1 MPVGAT
7 KMIMRGAGSLAL
19 GLAVLAADRIPAG
32 RAANDAVE
40 IEATA
45 CSDRASVRR
54 IIGAEVPDNIIV
66 VAVRIVPKSNQPLAL
81 SRDDFILRSDKDGQR
96 SQPFAPSQ
104 IAGSGM
110 LVISQRGGGGAIM
123 SEEQGPIIGGWPGG
137 GRPRRLGGE
146 GGALGNVGEAG
157 AQATVHAGGKDKKDP
172 LLTLLEEKVLP
183 EKEITGP
190 LSGLLYFPLEG
201 KHKPKQLELIY
212 NGSAGRLSVRFK
224 D

>member
-1 MPVGAT
+1 MPVGAIN
-7 KMIMRGAGSLAL
+7 MMRRAVGTLAL
-19 GLAVLAADRIPAG
+19 GLAVSAADKIPVG

-40 IEATA
+40 IEASA
-45 CSDRASVRR
+45 YCDRASVKRAV
-54 IIGAEVPDNIIV
+54 GAEVPDNIAV
-66 VAVRIVPKSNQPLAL
+66 VAVRIAPKNNRTLSL

-104 IAGSGM
+104 IAGSAV
-110 LVISQRGGGGAIM
+110 LVISQRGGGGGVM

-157 AQATVHAGGKDKKDP
+157 AQATVHSGKDKEDP
-172 LLTLLEEKVLP
+172 LLAVLEEKVLP

-212 NGSAGRLSVRFK
+212 QGSAGRLSVRFK

>member
-7 KMIMRGAGSLAL
+7 NMILRAIGAFAL
-19 GLAVLAADRIPAG
+19 GLAVSAADKTPAG
-32 RAANDAVE
+32 RAGNDTVE
-40 IEATA
+40 IEAA
-45 CSDRASVRR
+45 AYCDRASVRR
-54 IIGAEVPDNIIV
+54 IVGAEVPENIAV
-66 VAVRIVPKSNQPLAL
+66 VAVRIVPKNNQPLAL
-81 SRDDFILRSDKDGQR
+81 SRDDFLLRSDKDGQR

-104 IAGSGM
+104 IAGSGV

-123 SEEQGPIIGGWPGG
+123 SEDQGPIIGGWPGG

-146 GGALGNVGEAG
+146 GGAIGNVGGGG
-157 AQATVHAGGKDKKDP
+157 AEATVHAGGKDKKDP
-172 LLTLLEEKVLP
+172 LLAVLEEKVLP
-183 EKEITGP
+183 EKEVTGP

-201 KHKPKQLELIY
+201 KHKPRHLELIY